1 MSYIFLVALTNIRL
15 FFPQNRARETPRRHS
30 WHRLVSGAPLKSDK
44 VYYSTFKVYFVFLW
58 LASHINLPKTL
69 WIDNAQASRTD
80 RQSCEEDLRLQA

>member
-44 VYYSTFKVYFVFLW
+44 VYYSTFKVYFVFL
-58 LASHINLPKTL
+58 
-69 WIDNAQASRTD
+69 
-80 RQSCEEDLRLQA
+80 